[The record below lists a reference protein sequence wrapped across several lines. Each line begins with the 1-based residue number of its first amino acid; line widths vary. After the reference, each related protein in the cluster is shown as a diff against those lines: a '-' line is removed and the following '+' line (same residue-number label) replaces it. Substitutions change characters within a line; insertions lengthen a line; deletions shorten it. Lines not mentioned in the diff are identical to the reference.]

1 MTGWI
6 ILGAVILVLFLLS
19 LVRLGA
25 EARYGEGGLTVRVR
39 LGPIWVTLLP
49 RKKKP
54 KRAKQAKPGKGKKKP
69 EEKKRQETGKKSPAA
84 SSKAKAAPKGGSGA
98 KKSGQAA
105 QKRETVRE
113 VHAAPKPDT
122 TPEQGE
128 ESKAE
133 EEKRGGL
140 PLPLKELISLGVEAA
155 GQLLARLQI
164 DMLEIEYTI
173 GGKTDPAGAAMQYG
187 LLCAG
192 GGAIVPLLENT
203 FYRVKQR
210 ELRAWVNFETDELL
224 IWLRLA
230 LSIRLGQ
237 LLAIGLRLGWAFLCA
252 YRKHQEGKDNGTEAS
267 DQ

>member
-6 ILGAVILVLFLLS
+6 ILGVVILALFLLS

-25 EARYGEGGLTVRVR
+25 EARYGESGFTVRVR
-39 LGPIWVTLLP
+39 LGPVWVTLLP

-54 KRAKQAKPGKGKKKP
+54 KQAKKTKTGSKKKDGLQKKEQKGKGIKP
-69 EEKKRQETGKKSPAA
+69 SAA
-84 SSKAKAAPKGGSGA
+84 SQKPKAGDRESSPQKTTAPK
-98 KKSGQAA
+98 K
-105 QKRETVRE
+105 ETVRKISS
-113 VHAAPKPDT
+113 APPKDTAPKKS
-122 TPEQGE
+122 E
-128 ESKAE
+128 EPKES
-133 EEKRGGL
+133 EKKQGGL
-140 PLPLKELISLGVEAA
+140 PLPLMDLISLGIDGA

-164 DMLEIEYTI
+164 DTLEIEYTI

-210 ELRAWVNFETDELL
+210 ELRAWVSFETDELL

-230 LSIRLGQ
+230 LSIRVGQ

-252 YRKHQEGKDNGTEAS
+252 YRNYQEGKDNGTEAS
-267 DQ
+267 D